1 MRHIHLDPL
10 GGIAGD
16 MFVAALLDAEPAHA
30 AACLRAAEAASGLPC
45 RIERAQDHA
54 LAGTRFVVPEPPDI
68 HGHTHEHTPWRTI
81 RARLHAADLD
91 AATRQHALGI
101 FAVLAQAEGRVHG
114 IAPDEVE
121 FHEVGAADSLADIA
135 AAAALIAAQ
144 GEATWSCAPLPL
156 GSGRVMTAHGSL
168 PVPAPAVAVLLEGF
182 AVHDDGIGGERVTP
196 TGAAILHHLG
206 AMGAV
211 PPGAR
216 VLRASGAG
224 LGTRRL
230 PGIANALRALIS
242 DDGATALGFD
252 EVAVLAFEIDDQ
264 SGEDLAIGLDR
275 LRALAGV
282 RDVLQV
288 PAFGKKGRMVAHV
301 QVLAAPDAL
310 DTVAEACFRETTTL
324 GLRTQ
329 IVRRRTLARRDS
341 TMTAQGRALR
351 VKHAARP
358 GGDTAKVEADDLRE
372 TEGHAARDRLRRAA
386 EDGADG

>member
-16 MFVAALLDAEPAHA
+16 MFVAALLDADPGHA
-30 AACLRAAEAASGLPC
+30 AACLHAAEAASGLSC

-54 LAGTRFVVPEPPDI
+54 LAGARFVVPEPA
-68 HGHTHEHTPWRTI
+68 HTHEHTPWRAI

-91 AATRQHALGI
+91 AATRHHALGI
-101 FAVLAQAEGRVHG
+101 FAVLAEAEGRVHG
-114 IAPDEVE
+114 IAADEVE

-135 AAAALIAAQ
+135 AAASLIAAQ
-144 GEATWSCAPLPL
+144 GDASWSCAPLPL
-156 GSGRVMTAHGSL
+156 GSGRVRTAHGSL

-196 TGAAILHHLG
+196 TGAAILRHLG
-206 AMGAV
+206 AHAS
-211 PPGAR
+211 PPRGAR
-216 VLRASGAG
+216 VLHASGAG
-224 LGTRRL
+224 FGTRRL
-230 PGIANALRALIS
+230 PGVANALRVLIS
-242 DDGATALGFD
+242 ESAERASGFD
-252 EVAVLAFEIDDQ
+252 EVAVIGFEIDDQ

-282 RDVLQV
+282 RDVLQI

-301 QVLAAPDAL
+301 QVLASPEAL
-310 DTVAEACFRETTTL
+310 DAVAEACFRETTTL

-329 IVRRRTLARRDS
+329 IVQRRTLARREA
-341 TMTAQGRALR
+341 TVTADGRTLR

-358 GGDTAKVEADDLRE
+358 GGETAKVEADDLRD
-372 TEGHAARDRLRRAA
+372 TEGQAARARLRRAA